1 MINFNLTT
9 PRFKP
14 EIIGKAISEIVPLSL
29 IEKAISQTNSEE
41 KRDRILPTKI
51 IILLVIS
58 LNFWSRDSVVD
69 VWKNL
74 MEGLVSE
81 LIPQKFRL
89 ITPTS
94 SSLTEARQR
103 VGAGVMARLFK
114 LICTTRATKRT
125 EGAFLRGLRL
135 MSVDGSLIR

>member
-9 PRFKP
+9 PRLKP
-14 EIIGKAISEIVPLSL
+14 EIIGKAIQEIIPLSV
-29 IEKAISQTNSEE
+29 IEKAINQTNSEE
-41 KRDRILPTKI
+41 KRDRVLPTKI

-74 MEGLVSE
+74 VEGLVSE
-81 LIPQKFRL
+81 LIPQKIRL

-94 SSLTEARQR
+94 SSLSEARQR

-114 LICTTRATKRT
+114 LICTEASHQANRRSFSSWF
-125 EGAFLRGLRL
+125 EVNVCRWL
-135 MSVDGSLIR
+135 VI

>member
-9 PRFKP
+9 PQLKP
-14 EIIGKAISEIVPLSL
+14 EIIGKAISEILPLSV
-29 IEKAISQTNSEE
+29 IEKAISQTKSEE

-74 MEGLVSE
+74 VFGLISE
-81 LIPQKFRL
+81 LKPGEN
-89 ITPTS
+89 S
-94 SSLTEARQR
+94 SHYPHQ
-103 VGAGVMARLFK
+103 
-114 LICTTRATKRT
+114 
-125 EGAFLRGLRL
+125 
-135 MSVDGSLIR
+135 

>member
-9 PRFKP
+9 PRLKP
-14 EIIGKAISEIVPLSL
+14 EIIGKAIQEIIPLSVM
-29 IEKAISQTNSEE
+29 EKAISQTKSEE
-41 KRDRILPTKI
+41 KRDRVLPTKI

-74 MEGLVSE
+74 VEGLVSE
-81 LIPQKFRL
+81 LIPQKIRL

-94 SSLTEARQR
+94 SNT
-103 VGAGVMARLFK
+103 ARLRREK
-114 LICTTRATKRT
+114 
-125 EGAFLRGLRL
+125 
-135 MSVDGSLIR
+135 S